1 MQSYAVGHPV
11 VGAVPFLLHSGQH
24 MQTYAVGHP
33 VVGTVPFLLHSG
45 QHMQSY
51 AVGHS
56 VVYLADAVVQ
66 SGVIDVF
73 AVLQHFGVLL
83 FPVVGEYHL
92 VLVVCEHES
101 FYYPVLLFV
110 VLFSAVQF
118 LEMILEAA
126 YFLVSQKVSQ
136 K

>member
-1 MQSYAVGHPV
+1 
-11 VGAVPFLLHSGQH
+11 
-24 MQTYAVGHP
+24 
-33 VVGTVPFLLHSG
+33 
-45 QHMQSY
+45 MQSY

-73 AVLQHFGVLL
+73 AVLQHFGVL
-83 FPVVGEYHL
+83 FPVIGEYHL
-92 VLVVCEHES
+92 VLVFCEHES

-110 VLFSAVQF
+110 VLFAAVQF
-118 LEMILEAA
+118 LEMFLEAA
-126 YFLVSQKVSQ
+126 YFLVSGKVSQ

>member
-1 MQSYAVGHPV
+1 
-11 VGAVPFLLHSGQH
+11 
-24 MQTYAVGHP
+24 
-33 VVGTVPFLLHSG
+33 
-45 QHMQSY
+45 MQSY

-136 K
+136 KWADKRVKREQNNHFCMTHSNNFFSDLEIFQT